1 MSYRFTRDWCRGSVV
16 DGTGVIVVTL
26 LFATWLGV
34 SSEPELERFASAAR
48 ILTGL
53 ILSLAGLVIG
63 GTMIVAGQ
71 LVSVLLDQRELL
83 VEIHQALATGANPTM
98 EVAGPP

>member
-1 MSYRFTRDWCRGSVV
+1 MSYRFTRVWCRGSVV
-16 DGTGVIVVTL
+16 VGTGVIVVTL
-26 LFATWLGV
+26 LFATWLGF
-34 SSEPELERFASAAR
+34 SSEPELDRFASAAR

-83 VEIHQALATGANPTM
+83 VDIRQALATGANPTM